1 MITNISLNG
10 LNTTVEEIR
19 KTLRIRKDNIVLY
32 IVIGHIISNPMTES
46 NTLCLTWTNR
56 GVTKVSDGQCPAAG
70 CVCTYEFVPVCG
82 VDGVTYGNQCAM
94 DCE

>member
-46 NTLCLTWTNR
+46 NTLCLT
-56 GVTKVSDGQCPAAG
+56 
-70 CVCTYEFVPVCG
+70 
-82 VDGVTYGNQCAM
+82 
-94 DCE
+94 